1 MSSLKYLGASQL
13 ADHLIPLLSS
23 FYPPRELPSP
33 VFRLA
38 ASQKCADVVYTHIFC
53 KRFIRQDPDTNPSK
67 RLAHIQTS
75 LMSFNCTCSISE
87 RMGMVTAIFN
97 GRDRCNDIL
106 GGGYKQQNWD
116 TDRIRGAKLGELGK
130 TY

>member
-1 MSSLKYLGASQL
+1 MPSLKYLGASQL

-23 FYPPRELPSP
+23 FYPPREPPSP

-38 ASQKCADVVYTHIFC
+38 ARQKCADVVYTHIFR

-87 RMGMVTAIFN
+87 RMGMITAIFN
-97 GRDRCNDIL
+97 RRDRCNEIL
-106 GGGYKQQNWD
+106 GVVTNN
-116 TDRIRGAKLGELGK
+116 RIGTQTESGVQSWES
-130 TY
+130 

>member
-23 FYPPRELPSP
+23 FILLVS
-33 VFRLA
+33 LL
-38 ASQKCADVVYTHIFC
+38 HIFR

-75 LMSFNCTCSISE
+75 LVSFNCTCSISE

-97 GRDRCNDIL
+97 GRDRES
-106 GGGYKQQNWD
+106 GVQSW
-116 TDRIRGAKLGELGK
+116 ES
-130 TY
+130 